1 MSDATEVI
9 RSEDRNSAESI
20 IRRKAEL
27 YRLESAILGHQ
38 EKRFEQGPDDR
49 LDTFRLEMSV
59 VERQRQI
66 YSLIKRI
73 ARTVVPRG

>member
-1 MSDATEVI
+1 MTDATEVI
-9 RSEDRNSAESI
+9 RQKDKHAAESI
-20 IRRKAEL
+20 LHRKPEL
-27 YRLESAILGHQ
+27 YRLESAIIAHQ
-38 EKRFEQGPDDR
+38 EKRFEEDSEDH

-73 ARTVVPRG
+73 ARSVIPRT